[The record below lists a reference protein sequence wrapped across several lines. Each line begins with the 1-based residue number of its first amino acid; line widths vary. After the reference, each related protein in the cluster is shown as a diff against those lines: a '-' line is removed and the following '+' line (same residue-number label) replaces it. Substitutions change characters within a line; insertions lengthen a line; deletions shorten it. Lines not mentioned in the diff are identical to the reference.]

1 MTARIIKDWRAA
13 LSRVRAALMRR
24 GRSGHDA
31 DDLVQEAWVRMAC
44 YERDQVVEQPE
55 AFLMRTALNL
65 SIDAHRTRIGRGEEV
80 ELEEVVLLDLSPD
93 TEAVILARERMARL
107 GECLGRLSD
116 KTRDI
121 FLAHRIDGL
130 TYQQIAQQHG
140 LSISTVEKH
149 VAKATLQLTT
159 WMEGW

>member
-1 MTARIIKDWRAA
+1 MSTSNWKLTFARIRAA
-13 LSRVRAALMRR
+13 LVRR

-31 DDLVQEAWVRMAC
+31 EDLVQEAWVRMAC

-65 SIDAHRTRIGRGEEV
+65 SIDAHRARIGHGEEIA
-80 ELEEVVLLDLSPD
+80 LEEVVLLDLSPG
-93 TEAVILARERMARL
+93 TEAVVLAKERMARL
-107 GECLGRLSD
+107 SECLSRLSD
-116 KTRDI
+116 KTREI
-121 FLAHRIDGL
+121 FLAYRIDGL

-149 VAKATLQLTT
+149 IAKATLQLTT

>member
-1 MTARIIKDWRAA
+1 MSLDWQAA
-13 LSRVRAALMRR
+13 FRRVRAALLRR
-24 GRSGHDA
+24 GRSAHDA

-44 YERDQVVEQPE
+44 YQRDQVVEQPE

-65 SIDAHRTRIGRGEEV
+65 SIDAHRARTVHGEEV
-80 ELEEVVLLDLSPD
+80 DLEEVVLLDLSPG
-93 TEAVILARERMARL
+93 TEAVVLAKERMARL
-107 GECLGRLSD
+107 SECLGRLSD

-121 FLAHRIDGL
+121 FLAYRIDGL
-130 TYQQIAQQHG
+130 TYQQIAQRHG

-149 VAKATLQLTT
+149 IAKATLQLTT